1 MVNLRQ
7 YLPRIRT
14 DVRAAARSEDKVV
27 AQIITGLVEKR
38 SLDRAAA
45 DAIRQ
50 AITTGAL
57 TPGKRLTEVELSSNL
72 DVSRGTIR
80 AALQRLMS
88 EGLVMQKPYSG
99 WEVASLTSRDA
110 WELYTL
116 RSSLEGLAA
125 QLAATNPNRRK
136 PIEAAFDDLK
146 GAAKS
151 RSQKKITDSDL
162 ALHKAILVLA
172 GHRRLADQYG
182 YVEQQVR
189 MYMAS
194 SNAILERPEMVVAN
208 HEKMV
213 SALLKGNPAAAE
225 RHARDHNKASG
236 ELLVRHLQELEAKQ
250 KDRVHG

>member
-1 MVNLRQ
+1 M
-7 YLPRIRT
+7 
-14 DVRAAARSEDKVV
+14 V
-27 AQIITGLVEKR
+27 AQIISGLVEKR

-50 AITTGAL
+50 AIITGAL
-57 TPGKRLTEVELSSNL
+57 TPGKRLTEVELSTGL
-72 DVSRGTIR
+72 DVSRGTVR

-88 EGLVMQKPYSG
+88 EGLVVQKPYSA

-125 QLAATNPNRRK
+125 QLAASNPNRSK

-146 GAAKS
+146 IAAKS
-151 RSQKKITDSDL
+151 RNQKKITDSDL
-162 ALHKAILVLA
+162 ALHKAIVVLA
-172 GHRRLADQYG
+172 GHKRLANQYG

-194 SNAILERPEMVVAN
+194 SNAILERPEMVILN
-208 HEKMV
+208 HEKLV
-213 SALLKGNPAAAE
+213 SALLKGNATSAE
-225 RHARDHNKASG
+225 RYARDHNKASG
-236 ELLVRHLQELEAKQ
+236 ELLIRYLQEQEANQ
-250 KDRVHG
+250 KARSSSRLA

>member
-1 MVNLRQ
+1 MCGIVCLESGQ
-7 YLPRIRT
+7 
-14 DVRAAARSEDKVV
+14 AFCARSAGEDKLV
-27 AQIITGLVEKR
+27 AQIISGLVEKR

-57 TPGKRLTEVELSSNL
+57 TPGKRLTEVELSTGL
-72 DVSRGTIR
+72 DVSRGTVR

-99 WEVASLTSRDA
+99 WEVASLTSKDA

-125 QLAATNPNRRK
+125 QLAASNPNRSQ
-136 PIEAAFDDLK
+136 PIEAAFDQLK
-146 GAAKS
+146 LAAKS
-151 RSQKKITDSDL
+151 RDQKQITDSDL
-162 ALHKAILVLA
+162 ALHKAIVVLA
-172 GHRRLADQYG
+172 GHKRLANQYG

-189 MYMAS
+189 MYMSS
-194 SNAILERPEMVVAN
+194 SNAILEKPEMVISN

-213 SALLKGNPAAAE
+213 VALLKGNAITAE

-236 ELLVRHLQELEAKQ
+236 ELLIRHLQEQEARR
-250 KDRVHG
+250 KDRASA

>member
-1 MVNLRQ
+1 MCGIVC
-7 YLPRIRT
+7 PESGH
-14 DVRAAARSEDKVV
+14 AFCARGAREDELV
-27 AQIITGLVEKR
+27 AQIISGLVEKR

-57 TPGKRLTEVELSSNL
+57 TPGKRLTEVELSTGL
-72 DVSRGTIR
+72 DVSRGTVR

-88 EGLVMQKPYSG
+88 EGLVVQKPYSG

-125 QLAATNPNRRK
+125 QLAASNPNRKK
-136 PIEAAFDDLK
+136 PIEAAFDELEI
-146 GAAKS
+146 AAKS
-151 RSQKKITDSDL
+151 RDQKQITDSDL
-162 ALHKAILVLA
+162 ALHKAIVVLA
-172 GHRRLADQYG
+172 GHKRLASQYG

-194 SNAILERPEMVVAN
+194 SNAILERPEMVILN

-213 SALLKGNPAAAE
+213 VALLKGNAITAE

-236 ELLVRHLQELEAKQ
+236 ELLVRHLQEQEAKR
-250 KDRVHG
+250 KDRVHA

>member
-1 MVNLRQ
+1 M
-7 YLPRIRT
+7 
-14 DVRAAARSEDKVV
+14 V
-27 AQIITGLVEKR
+27 AQIISGLVEKR

-50 AITTGAL
+50 AITTVAL
-57 TPGKRLTEVELSSNL
+57 TPGKRLTEVELSSGL

-88 EGLVMQKPYSG
+88 EGLVKQKPYSG

-125 QLAATNPNRRK
+125 QLAAGNPNRSK
-136 PIEAAFDDLK
+136 PIEAAFDDLRI
-146 GAAKS
+146 AAKS
-151 RSQKKITDSDL
+151 RNQKKITDSDL
-162 ALHKAILVLA
+162 ALHKAIVVLA
-172 GHRRLADQYG
+172 GHMRLASQYS

-194 SNAILERPEMVVAN
+194 SNAILERPEMVILN
-208 HEKMV
+208 HEKLV
-213 SALLKGNPAAAE
+213 SALLKGNAITAE
-225 RHARDHNKASG
+225 RYARDHNKASG
-236 ELLVRHLQELEAKQ
+236 ELLIRHLQEQEAKQ
-250 KDRVHG
+250 KDRASSRLA